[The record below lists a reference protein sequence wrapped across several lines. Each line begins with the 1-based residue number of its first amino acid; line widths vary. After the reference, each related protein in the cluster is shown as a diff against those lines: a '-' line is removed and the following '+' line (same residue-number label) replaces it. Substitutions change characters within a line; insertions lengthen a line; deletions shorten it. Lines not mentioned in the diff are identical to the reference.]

1 MIWNDNVVELTLRN
15 LKTIKLWKLLL
26 PKDRELTRED
36 YDTITK
42 IDALAIAA
50 REQIELQR
58 RLEKIRCCRCD
69 VKFV

>member
-36 YDTITK
+36 YETITK
-42 IDALAIAA
+42 IDALVIAA
-50 REQIELQR
+50 REHEERQQMFLKNR
-58 RLEKIRCCRCD
+58 RR
-69 VKFV
+69 

>member
-1 MIWNDNVVELTLRN
+1 MKNLTVELSLRN
-15 LKTIKLWKLLL
+15 LKPIKLWKLLL

-36 YDTITK
+36 YETMTK

-58 RLEKIRCCRCD
+58 RLEKIRCCR
-69 VKFV
+69 

>member
-36 YDTITK
+36 YEAITK
-42 IDALAIAA
+42 IDALIIAA
-50 REQIELQR
+50 REHKERQQIFLKNLR
-58 RLEKIRCCRCD
+58 H
-69 VKFV
+69 

>member
-1 MIWNDNVVELTLRN
+1 MYHIELTLEN

-36 YDTITK
+36 YETITK

-58 RLEKIRCCRCD
+58 RLEKIRCCR
-69 VKFV
+69 

>member
-36 YDTITK
+36 YEAITK
-42 IDALAIAA
+42 IDALIIAA
-50 REQIELQR
+50 REYEERQQMFLKNLR
-58 RLEKIRCCRCD
+58 R
-69 VKFV
+69 

>member
-36 YDTITK
+36 YETITK
-42 IDALAIAA
+42 IDALIIAA
-50 REQIELQR
+50 REYEERQQMFLKNLR
-58 RLEKIRCCRCD
+58 R
-69 VKFV
+69 

>member
-1 MIWNDNVVELTLRN
+1 MKNLTVELTLRN

-36 YDTITK
+36 YEAITK

-58 RLEKIRCCRCD
+58 RLERIRCRE
-69 VKFV
+69 

>member
-1 MIWNDNVVELTLRN
+1 MKNLTVELTLLN

-36 YDTITK
+36 YETITK

-58 RLEKIRCCRCD
+58 RLEKIRCCR
-69 VKFV
+69 

>member
-36 YDTITK
+36 YEAKTK
-42 IDALAIAA
+42 IDALIIAA
-50 REQIELQR
+50 REHEERQQMFLKNR
-58 RLEKIRCCRCD
+58 RH
-69 VKFV
+69 

>member
-1 MIWNDNVVELTLRN
+1 MMNLTVELTLRN
-15 LKTIKLWKLLL
+15 LKTIKLWKYLL

-36 YDTITK
+36 YETITK

-58 RLEKIRCCRCD
+58 RLEKIRCCR
-69 VKFV
+69 

>member
-36 YDTITK
+36 YEAITK
-42 IDALAIAA
+42 IDALIIAA
-50 REQIELQR
+50 REHEERQQMFLKNR
-58 RLEKIRCCRCD
+58 RR
-69 VKFV
+69 

>member
-36 YDTITK
+36 YEVIAK
-42 IDALAIAA
+42 IDALIIAA
-50 REQIELQR
+50 REHEERQQMFLKNR
-58 RLEKIRCCRCD
+58 RR
-69 VKFV
+69 

>member
-36 YDTITK
+36 YETMTK

-58 RLEKIRCCRCD
+58 RLEKIRCCS
-69 VKFV
+69 